1 MSFRKMAL
9 ATILTT
15 ASAVSVHALEAG
27 ENDAAEAGASV
38 GGVGAEADAGA
49 GVSAGASVGAG
60 GSSNADADADA
71 DAGVGGGAG
80 MGGTA
85 NLGAKSPS
93 DSSETSG
100 AIKSE
105 TGAAAEAMGGL
116 NEGTAIMSA
125 DGQVIG
131 RVDATREAEDGRR
144 QAVISVDESADLA
157 ASRIA
162 VDLRSLEQASTGT
175 VEYALSLAELRS
187 SVNASVNA
195 NANADMND

>member
-15 ASAVSVHALEAG
+15 ANAVSVHALEAG

>member
-49 GVSAGASVGAG
+49 GVSA
-60 GSSNADADADA
+60 
-71 DAGVGGGAG
+71 GAG